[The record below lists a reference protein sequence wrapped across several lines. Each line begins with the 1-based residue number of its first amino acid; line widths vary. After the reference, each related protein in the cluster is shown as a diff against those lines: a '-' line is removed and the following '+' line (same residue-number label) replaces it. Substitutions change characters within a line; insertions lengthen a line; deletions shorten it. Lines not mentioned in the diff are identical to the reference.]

1 MATRRSIAEQV
12 LRIVNG
18 GNISDDSRIEIED
31 VMQLVDQERDTLIKG
46 EILDSMY
53 TKGVANSK
61 GELEVIGQFLSQ
73 KKTSVLT
80 DQDRNGIKYAM
91 VSDLVSLPRD
101 MGVQRVSSIVPDK
114 LGTKQRRVV
123 SIKFKKSLLS
133 NSTKDSNIA
142 IFTSGPFKMDDNY
155 IVSFKFKVEGTT
167 YGEPKTHNISFNIN
181 TKKFQKNVS
190 HLGIYRSIAESDDF
204 IKFLKDFKLELDTSV
219 DSGYG
224 WGDLTVRGLYNHE
237 ISDFQINS
245 GGSGGDHG
253 FSWLTDAVLDSDI
266 YSQETLLGSHSDFLF
281 SLNINDIVYSVS
293 FTNEDWGHVTSYTGD
308 GQISAYD
315 AAFALA
321 KAFVLK
327 NADKIAKEQN
337 LLISTEFT
345 GSGAYYGIDGNG
357 NFSGAP
363 IWIQEIE
370 PKGGFKVKL
379 DADAPITAQFVDGQ
393 YVSALGPSTDD
404 PNVLVPTTW
413 APFNVNG
420 IYEGRFRKP
429 TVYTRM
435 PSSGSYNT
443 LYDKA
448 VMMSGRDYYYIEG
461 NRIYLYGKYNENDI
475 ESLDITY
482 VAASASFDDTD
493 PYPIASDHES
503 MIVKNLIQ
511 IFGVMRQARE
521 DMTNDNLK

>member
-46 EILDSMY
+46 EILNSMY
-53 TKGVANSK
+53 TKGVANSM

-80 DQDRNGIKYAM
+80 DEDRNGIKYAM
-91 VSDLVSLPRD
+91 VSDLISLPKD

-123 SIKFKKSLLS
+123 SIKFSKPLLS
-133 NSTKDSNIA
+133 NSTKDSNLA
-142 IFTSGPFKMDDNY
+142 TFTSGPFKMDDNY
-155 IVSFKFKVEGTT
+155 IISFKFKVEGTT

-181 TKKFQKNVS
+181 TKKFQKLVS
-190 HLGIYRSIAESDDF
+190 HLGIYRSIVESDDF
-204 IKFLKDFKLELDTSV
+204 IKFLKDFKLELKTKV
-219 DSGYG
+219 DSEDGYG
-224 WGDLTVRGLYNHE
+224 ALNVGGLYDHE

-245 GGSGGDHG
+245 GGSGGSHG
-253 FSWLTDAVLDSDI
+253 FSWLTDAVVDNDT
-266 YSQETLLGSHSDFLF
+266 YSQETLLGSHSDVLF
-281 SLNINDIVYSVS
+281 SLNINDSVYSVS
-293 FTNEDWGHVTSYTGD
+293 FTNEDWGHVMSYTGD
-308 GQISAYD
+308 GEINVFD
-315 AAFALA
+315 AATALA

-337 LLISTEFT
+337 LLISTNFT
-345 GSGAYYGIDGNG
+345 GSGAYYGTDGEG
-357 NFSGAP
+357 GFAGAP

-379 DADAPITAQFVDGQ
+379 DADAPIVAQFVDGQ
-393 YVSALGPSTDD
+393 YVSALGPIEEGSE
-404 PNVLVPTTW
+404 VLIPTEW
-413 APFNVNG
+413 SPFNVNG

-443 LYDKA
+443 LYDK
-448 VMMSGRDYYYIEG
+448 VVIMSGRDYYYIEG
-461 NRIYLYGKYNENDI
+461 NRVYLYGKYNESDI
-475 ESLDITY
+475 DSLDITY
-482 VAASASFDDTD
+482 IAASASFDDTD

-511 IFGVMRQARE
+511 IFGLMRQAKE